1 MIHCLVRGRRQQ
13 FRETLRRDQESERV
27 RFEARRKRTREATTK
42 EIETMREA
50 EAERGA
56 ITLAEHAREL
66 REVGG
71 WGREEKE
78 ENNSTD
84 VGLG

>member
-1 MIHCLVRGRRQQ
+1 M
-13 FRETLRRDQESERV
+13 RV
-27 RFEARRKRTREATTK
+27 
-42 EIETMREA
+42 A